1 MRRSWALMS
10 WDGTQEQ
17 RGWQVQRPWGGA
29 NAGTSLPF
37 LRSAVIFMAVLVSC
51 GCYIKL
57 LYRRWLNKTEVYSL
71 IVLEAKKSETKV
83 SAGHTPSGGSRGRS
97 LLSLS
102 SSGCGQ
108 HFLTCSGVNP
118 QSLYPHV
125 TVSTPICQACLG
137 PTLTSV
143 GL

>member
-1 MRRSWALMS
+1 MS
-10 WDGTQEQ
+10 WNGTQEQ

-29 NAGTSLPF
+29 NTGTSLPF

-51 GCYIKL
+51 GCCIKF

-102 SSGCGQ
+102 SSPFPALPFQLGLWPA
-108 HFLTCSGVNP
+108 FLDLQRSQPPVSPSSRHGLHSHLS
-118 QSLYPHV
+118 SLPWPH
-125 TVSTPICQACLG
+125 S
-137 PTLTSV
+137 
-143 GL
+143 